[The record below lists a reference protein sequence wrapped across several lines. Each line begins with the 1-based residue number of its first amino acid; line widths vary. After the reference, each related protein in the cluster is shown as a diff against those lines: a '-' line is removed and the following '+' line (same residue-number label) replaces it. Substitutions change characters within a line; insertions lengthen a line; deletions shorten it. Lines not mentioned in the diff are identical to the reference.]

1 MIDQKEILLRVKGVS
16 AIQLDLWVCEHWVR
30 PAHSDGDFAFNDAD
44 IARVHLLH
52 TLNNELEVGNEAIPI
67 ILSLI
72 DQLHEMRAH
81 MHTIASAIDAQ
92 PETVR
97 RKILEQAKKA
107 QQ

>member
-16 AIQLDLWVCEHWVR
+16 AVQLDLWVCEHWVR
-30 PAHSDGDFAFNDAD
+30 PARSGEDFAFNDAD

-52 TLNNELEVGNEAIPI
+52 TLYNELEVGDEAIPI

-81 MHTIASAIDAQ
+81 MHTISGAIDDQ
-92 PETVR
+92 PEEVR
-97 RKILEQAKKA
+97 FQILEQARKRL
-107 QQ
+107 